1 MDSPGHAAFRHLQ
14 APQWGHAREDAAEPW
29 KTGAERKGKTPMKG
43 EKNVS
48 KEKLIRILQ
57 SILQTDID
65 LSFLLSLEKT
75 EIETLVACVRNRVDH
90 PPK

>member
-1 MDSPGHAAFRHLQ
+1 
-14 APQWGHAREDAAEPW
+14 
-29 KTGAERKGKTPMKG
+29 MKG

-48 KEKLIRILQ
+48 KEKLIDILQ
-57 SILQTDID
+57 TVLQTDID
-65 LSFLLSLEKT
+65 LSFLLTLKKT

>member
-1 MDSPGHAAFRHLQ
+1 
-14 APQWGHAREDAAEPW
+14 
-29 KTGAERKGKTPMKG
+29 MKG

-48 KEKLIRILQ
+48 KEKLIAILQ
-57 SILQTDID
+57 TVLQTDID
-65 LSFLLSLEKT
+65 LSFLLALKKT